1 MKTNH
6 EKHFEYVVIKKI
18 CKEMSNLE
26 HQVENILR
34 FHCNCDNYYDN
45 LCDSIFAISTG
56 QIVKPLWFTP
66 YGDSYLSYEARS
78 KADRVLLF
86 PNEVPSFKVD
96 LVEQLELAL
105 QKI

>member
-1 MKTNH
+1 MKTSY

-18 CKEMSNLE
+18 CKEMNNPE
-26 HQVENILR
+26 QQIENIFR
-34 FHCNCDNYYDN
+34 FHCNCDVYYDN
-45 LCDSIFAISTG
+45 LCDSIFAVSTG
-56 QIVKPLWFTP
+56 QIEKPIWLTP
-66 YGDSYLSYEARS
+66 CGDSYLSYEARS